1 MDIPLDLFLF
11 FLFLFIFLDIK
22 ETIETHAPAFLL
34 HNNSSVARVNSSG
47 MGLICEIQISP
58 ENE

>member
-1 MDIPLDLFLF
+1 MDISLDLFLF
-11 FLFLFIFLDIK
+11 FQFFQFLFIFLDIK

-34 HNNSSVARVNSSG
+34 HNNSSG

-58 ENE
+58 ANE